1 MEKGEDEEG
10 RVFIK
15 VDWNVHDV
23 RLLNNAMAFYDEKW
37 IEHQAEGTQRNTGEQ
52 EHIKNIRKTL
62 NSLILEN
69 TFYEMESK

>member
-37 IEHQAEGTQRNTGEQ
+37 LEHQAEGTQRNRGEQ
-52 EHIKNIRKTL
+52 EHIKNIREVISK
-62 NSLILEN
+62 LILEH
-69 TFYEMESK
+69 TFQEMESK

>member
-1 MEKGEDEEG
+1 MEKGEDDQG
-10 RVFIK
+10 RTFLRI
-15 VDWNVHDV
+15 DWNVHDV
-23 RLLNNAMAFYDEKW
+23 RLLNNALAFYDEKW
-37 IEHQAEGTQRNTGEQ
+37 IEHQAEGNKRNTGEQ